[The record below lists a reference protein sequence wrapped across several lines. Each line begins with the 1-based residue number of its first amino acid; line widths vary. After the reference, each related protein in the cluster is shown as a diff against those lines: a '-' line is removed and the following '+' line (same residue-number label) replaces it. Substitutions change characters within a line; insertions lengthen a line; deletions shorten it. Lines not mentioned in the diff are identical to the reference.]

1 MSGEG
6 SELAKAANEL
16 CEDMRQHMPPGA
28 YASAVT
34 VANRLTQDIARKM
47 SVDNPMWCA
56 VGLLMV
62 ANLLRA
68 IDTLPDPEVK
78 S

>member
-16 CEDMRQHMPPGA
+16 CEDMRQHMPTGA

-34 VANRLTQDIARKM
+34 VANRLTEGISRSIRAGSPM
-47 SVDNPMWCA
+47 SCA

-68 IDTLPDPEVK
+68 IDTLPDPQVK